1 MRRLTGVTPYGMIMT
16 MQTTM
21 TRRPAAKELRRLGIQ
36 VTASGDLAELRAK
49 TLLTKNSMARM
60 LGISIGALT
69 AYEDLKRAMTSDV
82 ALRVGE
88 WYWGAVTALQD
99 ALASG
104 VPIQTMVPAAQAAQY
119 LNWTQDA
126 LETACEMGT
135 VNAELIGV
143 LGWYLPAEELPG
155 RSARAVARRRAPVKV

>member
-1 MRRLTGVTPYGMIMT
+1 MIMT

-60 LGISIGALT
+60 LGISIGALS
-69 AYEDLKRAMTSDV
+69 AYEDLKRAMTADV

-88 WYWGAVTALQD
+88 WYWGAITALQD
-99 ALASG
+99 AIASG
-104 VPIQTMVPAAQAAQY
+104 VPIQAMIPSAQAAQY
-119 LNWTQDA
+119 LNQ
-126 LETACEMGT
+126 TADEVEARCASGELRHESLGVMG
-135 VNAELIGV
+135 I
-143 LGWYLPAEELPG
+143 YLYADDLPG
-155 RSARAVARRRAPVKV
+155 LTAKRVARRRAPVTV